1 MGYRFGVSSL
11 LSSKD
16 AQASV
21 SPSVETSSAAANS
34 TSTAMEPELVSVY
47 ITGAVDRPGVY
58 TAKPTQRIGDVISMA
73 GVKGDADLTRLNL
86 ASHVADEMMVYVP
99 TKAEQQNVDGSQG
112 IPSSTAQNSGE

>member
-1 MGYRFGVSSL
+1 MLAAFFLVGAICFEMGYRFGVSSL

-58 TAKPTQRIGDVISMA
+58 
-73 GVKGDADLTRLNL
+73 NC
-86 ASHVADEMMVYVP
+86 
-99 TKAEQQNVDGSQG
+99 
-112 IPSSTAQNSGE
+112 

>member
-1 MGYRFGVSSL
+1 L

-34 TSTAMEPELVSVY
+34 TSTALEPELVSVY
-47 ITGAVDRPGVY
+47 ITGAVDRPGF
-58 TAKPTQRIGDVISMA
+58 TLLSQPTYRDVISMA

>member
-1 MGYRFGVSSL
+1 MVGSLLFSWGNLLRMGYRFGVSSL

-34 TSTAMEPELVSVY
+34 TSTALEPELVSVY

-58 TAKPTQRIGDVISMA
+58 TAKPTQRIGT
-73 GVKGDADLTRLNL
+73 L
-86 ASHVADEMMVYVP
+86 
-99 TKAEQQNVDGSQG
+99 
-112 IPSSTAQNSGE
+112 